1 MAATTG
7 EHTSVGES
15 PWLLQSNASA
25 PSWMRKQA
33 IVAVVRGAESSE
45 MPKLSCTC
53 IAVNLM
59 VSPFTTCMHLM
70 YSGTP
75 LMWTPLAWVQLQVS

>member
-33 IVAVVRGAESSE
+33 IVAVERGAKSSE
-45 MPKLSCTC
+45 MSKLSRTY
-53 IAVNLM
+53 IVIKLM
-59 VSPFTTCMHLM
+59 VFTSL
-70 YSGTP
+70 
-75 LMWTPLAWVQLQVS
+75 LLLQVPYNI